1 MEQKLDEKRQ
11 HLHPPPEFSE
21 EDRKAHA
28 IAMVLFKDCEK

>member
-1 MEQKLDEKRQ
+1 MEEKLNEKRQ

-28 IAMVLFKDCEK
+28 IAMVLYKDCEK